1 MEGNAKASFNILSA
15 NSCTHRSILM
25 SRFRRRILQRQRQ
38 VNDACRLLRRKK
50 EAYKQWQAN
59 QIKIWESMNFTALK
73 EESRLKKLSE
83 PIDKID

>member
-1 MEGNAKASFNILSA
+1 MEGTAKASYNIHNTNA
-15 NSCTHRSILM
+15 CTHRDILM

-59 QIKIWESMNFTALK
+59 HIKIWESMNFTALQ
-73 EESRLKKLSE
+73 EESRLKNLGE

>member
-1 MEGNAKASFNILSA
+1 MEGTAKASYNIHNTNA
-15 NSCTHRSILM
+15 CAYRDILM

-59 QIKIWESMNFTALK
+59 QIKIWESMNFTALQ
-73 EESRLKKLSE
+73 EESRLKNLGE

>member
-1 MEGNAKASFNILSA
+1 MESTTKASFNILNA
-15 NSCTHRSILM
+15 TNRIRRSILL

-59 QIKIWESMNFTALK
+59 QIKIWESMNFTALQ
-73 EESRLKKLSE
+73 EESRLKNLSE

>member
-1 MEGNAKASFNILSA
+1 MEGIAKASYNIHNTNA
-15 NSCTHRSILM
+15 CACRDILM

-59 QIKIWESMNFTALK
+59 QIKIWESMNFTALQ
-73 EESRLKKLSE
+73 EESRLKNLGE

>member
-1 MEGNAKASFNILSA
+1 MESTAKASFNILNA
-15 NSCTHRSILM
+15 TNRTRRSILL

-59 QIKIWESMNFTALK
+59 QIKIWESMNFTALQ
-73 EESRLKKLSE
+73 EESRLKNLSE

>member
-1 MEGNAKASFNILSA
+1 MEGTAKASYNIHNTNA
-15 NSCTHRSILM
+15 CTHRDILM

-59 QIKIWESMNFTALK
+59 QIKIWESMNFTALQ
-73 EESRLKKLSE
+73 EESRLKNLSE